1 MMTVAVAEALIA
13 DGVNATKADIE
24 EAVIANMQDWGRRY
38 PDAGY
43 GGRFRYWLVEDKPRP
58 YNNYDFFTNG
68 GKQMQPM
75 ACVANC

>member
-1 MMTVAVAEALIA
+1 MEVHLNST
-13 DGVNATKADIE
+13 E
-24 EAVIANMQDWGRRY
+24 EIRKKILNYLQKAVIANMQDWGRRY

-43 GGRFRYWLVEDKPRP
+43 GGRFRHWLVEDKPRP